1 MKLQV
6 VSGLKRVKNE
16 TTSWFQFQTTENE
29 AKSCFLTSN
38 ESGMKL
44 KVISNFNLPIMK
56 LQVVYGLKR
65 VKNETTSWFHFET
78 TEDEATSCFQLQMSL
93 E

>member
-16 TTSWFQFQTTENE
+16 TTSWLQFQTTENQ
-29 AKSCFLTSN
+29 ASSCLTSN

-44 KVISNFNLPIMK
+44 KVVSNFNLPIMK
-56 LQVVYGLKR
+56 LRVVYGLKR
-65 VKNETTSWFHFET
+65 VKNETKSWFQFQT
-78 TEDEATSCFQLQMSL
+78 TENECTSCFQL
-93 E
+93 